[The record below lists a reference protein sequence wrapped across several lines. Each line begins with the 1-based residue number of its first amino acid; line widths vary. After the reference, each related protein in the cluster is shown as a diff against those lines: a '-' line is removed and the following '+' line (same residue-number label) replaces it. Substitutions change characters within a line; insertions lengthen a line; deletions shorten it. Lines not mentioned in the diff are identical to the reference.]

1 MIPIL
6 IIGMDRP
13 SNFNPS
19 ASYAMIFP
27 YCILSLSNVVTYH
40 TSKGCQ
46 MVLLK
51 KAFSIHHPLG
61 SPFGT
66 PKGRCWVVMFCH
78 CRGDEFPPCSELY
91 ADREASKPPPP
102 PPVWKLRALAY
113 DWAFEVLANK
123 KRWFSYGFHDGKGSG
138 DFVCHSSVTR
148 KHPKAKSVRNHRQA
162 CSVCGHLGHEACGK
176 SKPQKGQTV

>member
-1 MIPIL
+1 
-6 IIGMDRP
+6 
-13 SNFNPS
+13 
-19 ASYAMIFP
+19 
-27 YCILSLSNVVTYH
+27 
-40 TSKGCQ
+40 

-78 CRGDEFPPCSELY
+78 CRDDESSPCSELY

-102 PPVWKLRALAY
+102 PPVWKL
-113 DWAFEVLANK
+113 VLANK

-138 DFVCHSSVTR
+138 DFVCHSSVR
-148 KHPKAKSVRNHRQA
+148 KHPKPKSVWSHRFKNFKHLPGVLSLWAFRAQGLWKVQA
-162 CSVCGHLGHEACGK
+162 S
-176 SKPQKGQTV
+176 KGQTVWILFCNSWCVFWGLRVRNYFGEILSIQQLQTLG